1 MENKSPLLSFT
12 TGSRRIFS
20 FGSGMGS
27 AFVPQH
33 CLKKWAQSG
42 WLKGSEMCSLVP
54 LEASAGP
61 PSLWR
66 LWRSSL
72 FSSSCGGV
80 VTKSCLTLCGP
91 MDCSPPGPP
100 VCGIL
105 QARALEGAPVP
116 SPRDLPDAGIE
127 PLPPALARGSFL
139 LCDLGS
145 PAINKQPW
153 SNVLSS

>member
-1 MENKSPLLSFT
+1 MENKSPLSSFT

-27 AFVPQH
+27 AFVSQH

-66 LWRSSL
+66 LWESFL

-80 VTKSCLTLCGP
+80 VAKSCLTLCGP
-91 MDCSPPGPP
+91 IDCSPPGPS

-105 QARALEGAPVP
+105 QARTLSGLPFP
-116 SPRDLPDAGIE
+116 SSGDLPDPVIE
-127 PLPPALARGSFL
+127 ALSPALARGFFTAE
-139 LCDLGS
+139 S
-145 PAINKQPW
+145 PGKPNE
-153 SNVLSS
+153 